1 MNGSNKA
8 PVMSSRLVLVAGFG
22 GLLLLVAFAGFDGLQ
37 ALQQIQASDNNIRE
51 DFLLRT
57 RVLERIRADVYVS
70 GTYVRDY
77 LLEPESGKAEGH
89 RYSLRETR
97 SDMDAA
103 LRQYRAL
110 LNAQEAKP
118 FQVLTQE
125 LAAYWT
131 VLEPVFQWTTDQ
143 RQHGGYAFLHD
154 EVFPRRMAML
164 GIADQI
170 GAINE
175 SQLNSGKARVEDLF
189 SRFRR
194 RVTIAIGLTIILGLL
209 LAGFSMR
216 KILGLEAETAR
227 HYKEISNARAEL
239 KQLSARL
246 VEAQENERRS
256 ISRELHDEVGQA
268 LTGVLVEMANLSTLI
283 RAKDADAVAAKAD
296 GIKKLVENSIGVV
309 RSMALLL
316 RPSMLDDLGLVPALQ
331 WQAREV
337 SKRNGVRVKV
347 AAEQVSEELPEEHKT
362 CVYRI
367 VQEALHNCVQHS
379 GASNV
384 RVTVRQE
391 PGRLLLS
398 VQDDGK
404 GFDTQQ
410 ERGMGLL
417 GIEERVSHLGGS
429 FAVDSEPG
437 QGAVLRIMLPLPEPM
452 PRKRGRPHETDS
464 NSAGR
469 RPYGCPE
476 GLAAVV
482 GKPCR
487 FQGGRGRRQRARG
500 RGAGR
505 RTYTRRGGHGCG
517 DADSERHRGRHGRS
531 PPSCRRPPSC
541 FSACIPTRATC

>member
-1 MNGSNKA
+1 
-8 PVMSSRLVLVAGFG
+8 MSSRLVLVAGFG
-22 GLLLLVAFAGFDGLQ
+22 GLLLLVVFAGFDGLQ

-57 RVLERIRADVYVS
+57 RVLERIRTDVYVS

-110 LNAQEAKP
+110 LHTRETEP
-118 FQVLTQE
+118 VRVLTQE

-131 VLEPVFQWTTDQ
+131 VLEPVFQWTAVQ
-143 RQHGGYAFLHD
+143 RQRAGYAFLRD

-175 SQLNSGKARVEDLF
+175 SQLNGGKAKVEELF
-189 SRFRR
+189 IGFRR
-194 RVTIAIGLTIILGLL
+194 RLTIAIGLTILLGLL

-216 KILGLEAETAR
+216 NILGLEAETAQ

-283 RAKDADAVAAKAD
+283 RAKDADRVAAKAD
-296 GIKKLVENSIGVV
+296 GIKKLVENALGVV
-309 RSMALLL
+309 RNMALLL

-337 SKRNGVRVKV
+337 SKRNGVRVQV
-347 AAEQVSEELPEEHKT
+347 TAEQVSEELPEEHMT

-379 GASNV
+379 RAANV

-391 PGRLLLS
+391 RDRLLLS

-417 GIEERVSHLGGS
+417 GIQERVSHLGGT
-429 FAVDSEPG
+429 FAVESEPG
-437 QGAVLRIMLPLPEPM
+437 QGAVLRIMLPLPEPT
-452 PRKRGRPHETDS
+452 P
-464 NSAGR
+464 
-469 RPYGCPE
+469 
-476 GLAAVV
+476 
-482 GKPCR
+482 
-487 FQGGRGRRQRARG
+487 
-500 RGAGR
+500 
-505 RTYTRRGGHGCG
+505 
-517 DADSERHRGRHGRS
+517 
-531 PPSCRRPPSC
+531 
-541 FSACIPTRATC
+541 